1 MEPISMSMSDARTP
15 EEEQAHNEAMIAKAD
30 EGVSE
35 IKTTTTQDGE
45 KATTILTQGEI
56 AAAEEAGARPEGIP
70 EKFWDS
76 TTNKVNVAAMLKA
89 QQDAEAA
96 LRATHATDK
105 KVEEKPAEDAPDAAT
120 EGQASA
126 ITTASEEFATSGEL
140 SEATFE
146 SLEKVGL
153 SRDMVNEYIA
163 GQQAIVAQIQTAAY
177 SAFEG
182 DPGKYDEAAQW
193 AANNLTDDEIQAI
206 DVQVQSTNPAI
217 VKAGAEAL
225 QEKYA
230 AGRDIDPE
238 VTIQS
243 GGNAPPT
250 GKGFKSGA
258 EMRAAMADP
267 LYKSDPAF
275 RAEVAKKIDVAS
287 KSGINLFA

>member
-1 MEPISMSMSDARTP
+1 MDTMSMSMSDSMSP
-15 EEEQAHNEAMIAKAD
+15 EDQKAHEEAMIKKAD
-30 EGVSE
+30 EGVAE
-35 IKTTTTQDGE
+35 IKSTTTEAGE
-45 KATTILTQGEI
+45 KTTTILTQSEI

-70 EKFWDS
+70 EKFWDA

-96 LRATHATDK
+96 LRATKAEE
-105 KVEEKPAEDAPDAAT
+105 KVEEKPEGTDEAAT
-120 EGQASA
+120 EGQANA
-126 ITTASEEFATSGEL
+126 VQKASEEYATNGEL
-140 SEATFE
+140 SDATFE

-153 SRDMVNEYIA
+153 SKEMVNEYIA

-177 SAFEG
+177 GVFDG
-182 DPGKYDEAAQW
+182 DAAKYDEAAQW

-206 DVQVQSTNPAI
+206 DVQVQSMNPAI

-243 GGNAPPT
+243 GGNAAPS
-250 GKGFKSGA
+250 GAGFKSGA

-287 KSGINLFA
+287 RAGINLFAN